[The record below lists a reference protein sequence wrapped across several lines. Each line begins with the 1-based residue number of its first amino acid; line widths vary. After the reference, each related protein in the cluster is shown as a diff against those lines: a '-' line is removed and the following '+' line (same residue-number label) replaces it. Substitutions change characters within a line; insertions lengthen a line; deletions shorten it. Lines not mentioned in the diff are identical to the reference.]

1 MAALFFNA
9 FRTNFSSNSAAFR
22 RGRLRDK
29 KRVSLLRHPWYFI
42 LCTLVTS
49 FVTAV
54 LCKYH
59 LLYVLSLVTVIFG
72 KSSFVEL
79 SFVVP
84 FLCTLRFYLLFLSR
98 NAGSC
103 ILTPSEA
110 RWVTSNKLL
119 PSTSAFGGMT
129 ST

>member
-1 MAALFFNA
+1 MFL
-9 FRTNFSSNSAAFR
+9 
-22 RGRLRDK
+22 
-29 KRVSLLRHPWYFI
+29 
-42 LCTLVTS
+42 
-49 FVTAV
+49 
-54 LCKYH
+54 
-59 LLYVLSLVTVIFG
+59 FG
-72 KSSFVEL
+72 KSSLVKP
-79 SFVVP
+79 SFVFP

-98 NAGSC
+98 NAGSR